1 MQLQNIKNW
10 GVIGDGMADDTAA
23 LQAALDSG
31 CHELFIPTGLYR
43 VTTTLRVPSHTHLTA
58 EATARIFLSG
68 PRKHRGDFLLT
79 NANHENGNTDIAI
92 CGGVWD
98 GGNRLPENAK
108 PDIFDENGYSGTVL
122 HFFNIKGLTLRR
134 LVVANSVTYNIR
146 MAKISDFVI
155 EDIDFLSD
163 VFGWNQDGLHFGGD
177 VHHGEVRRIRA
188 LSKGQT
194 NDDLIALNADDF
206 LTRVENR
213 DLVCG
218 NIEDI
223 VFEDLFA
230 EDCHTIIR
238 LLTTVSAIRNITFR
252 RIYAGYRCN
261 AINADAGRY
270 MRTPLFEETDMPNGV
285 GRIENLQ
292 IEDMTCYPTNPNPD
306 TTGPRAR
313 LHTALAL
320 ESHAEGLK
328 ISGFK
333 KINPLNLPVPGTAL
347 CACNLLNT
355 AIAADGQTFRMEK
368 KEDLIELDHF
378 AELTVGRISK

>member
-1 MQLQNIKNW
+1 MPVQNIKNW
-10 GVIGDGMADDTAA
+10 GAVGDGIADDTAA

-31 CHELFIPTGLYR
+31 AGALYIPTGLYR
-43 VTTTLRVPSHTHLTA
+43 VTATLRVRSNTQLHA

-68 PRKHRGDFLLT
+68 ERKHRGDFLLT
-79 NANHENGNTDIAI
+79 NSNHETGDTNIEI

-122 HFFNIKGLTLRR
+122 HFFNVKGLTLKQ

-146 MAKISDFVI
+146 MAKISHFII
-155 EDIDFLSD
+155 EDIGFLSD
-163 VFGWNQDGLHFGGD
+163 VPGWNQDGLHFGGD
-177 VHHGEVRRIRA
+177 VHHGQVRRIRA

-218 NIEDI
+218 DIEDI

-261 AINADAGRY
+261 AVNADAGRY
-270 MRTPLFEETDMPNGV
+270 MRTPLFSEADAPDGV
-285 GRIENLQ
+285 GHIENLL
-292 IEDMTCYPTNPNPD
+292 IEEMTCYPTNPKPD

-313 LHTALAL
+313 LNAAVVL
-320 ESHAEGLK
+320 ESHADGLTF
-328 ISGFK
+328 SNFK
-333 KINPLNLPVPGTAL
+333 KINPLNLPAPGAAL
-347 CACNLLNT
+347 CACNLLHT
-355 AIAADGQTFRMEK
+355 AIATDGQLFRLDQKADNLRLDTFT
-368 KEDLIELDHF
+368 DLR
-378 AELTVGRISK
+378 VNRIS